1 MAGRGLV
8 AGSLAGH
15 MSRLPVVV
23 VIGRP
28 NVGKS
33 TLVNRIVG
41 GRPAVVEEMP
51 GVTRDRREFVGEWTG
66 KAFTLVDTGGWE
78 LKPGEPLTA
87 EIRAQAEAAVS
98 VADAV
103 VFVVDATTGLSDD
116 DLGVVKILRSA
127 EIPVILA
134 ANKIDDR
141 KRERLIDELWGLG
154 LGEPSPI
161 SAFHGRGVGDLLD
174 RLVAVMPEAPE
185 ERPSDAAP
193 RLAIVGRPNVG
204 KSTLL
209 NRLSG
214 TQRVIVSDRP
224 GTTRDPID
232 IVVQIDDREY
242 RLIDTAGIRRT
253 PKIHEDADFY
263 SVLRA
268 RDEVAAA
275 DVALLVVDATEG
287 VTQQD
292 QRIAAEIVTAGA
304 GLVLLLNKWDLLDD
318 ETRERVE
325 SDLGD
330 RLGFVGWA
338 PVVRISALT
347 GSRVNR
353 IGPAIEAAVESR
365 GRRIP
370 TGTLNRLITKWTGA
384 HPPPVRKGRR
394 PRIQYAVQ
402 AGSSPPTFVV
412 FVSGGE
418 LGDDYLRFLEARIRD
433 SEDFVGTPIH
443 MVARAK
449 R

>member
-1 MAGRGLV
+1 MAGGGLV

-232 IVVQIDDREY
+232 IVVQIDGREY